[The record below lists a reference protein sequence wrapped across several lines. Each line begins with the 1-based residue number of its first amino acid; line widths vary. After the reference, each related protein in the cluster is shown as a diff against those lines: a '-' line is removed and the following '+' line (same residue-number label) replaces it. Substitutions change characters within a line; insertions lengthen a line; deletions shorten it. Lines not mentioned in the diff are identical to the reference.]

1 MLESLLPQ
9 TPATHHPRSPG
20 GILSTAQLTIAP
32 PLRRPRRA
40 GSDYAELLTRV
51 RAAGLLERRPGYYAV
66 RITITAVLFAA
77 GWLAFVL
84 IGDSWW
90 QVATAAFLAVAFT
103 QTGFLG
109 HDAGHR
115 QIFRSRRANDV
126 IGLLL
131 GNLGIGMAF
140 GWWNDKH
147 RRHHAHPNT
156 HGLDPDI
163 TGESIVWTPGQAAG
177 RRGFGRFMARH
188 QGYLFFPMLLL
199 EALSLHVASVQAVM
213 RPDYRHRVREG
224 VLLGVHAATY
234 LGAVLL
240 VLSPLRALVFV
251 VVQQGLFG
259 VYLGCSFAPN
269 HKGMPMLSAD
279 DDSDFLRRQVLTSRN
294 VHGGRL
300 VDFLLGGLNYQIEH
314 HLFPSMPRPS
324 LRRAQPLIRA
334 YCRQHGL
341 PYVDSSL
348 FGSYRQA
355 VRYLHDVGRSPSRDD
370 DER

>member
-1 MLESLLPQ
+1 M
-9 TPATHHPRSPG
+9 
-20 GILSTAQLTIAP
+20 STAQLTIAP

-51 RAAGLLERRPGYYAV
+51 RAAGLLDRRPGYYAV

-90 QVATAAFLAVAFT
+90 QLATAAFLAVAFT
-103 QTGFLG
+103 QAGFLG

-156 HGLDPDI
+156 KGLDPDI
-163 TGESIVWTPGQAAG
+163 TGETIVWTPDQVAG
-177 RRGFGRFMARH
+177 RRGFSRFMARH

-199 EALSLHVASVQAVM
+199 EALALHVASVQALM
-213 RPDYRHRVREG
+213 RPDYRHRVQEG
-224 VLLGVHAATY
+224 LLLGVHAAAY
-234 LGAVLL
+234 LGAVML